1 MRMILMV
8 MKLVLRHTVTILMS
22 HSRQLM
28 MNYTTAML
36 QKMMTIED
44 RSDDDN
50 SEDCSDD
57 ADTQDHSDDDQL
69 QSETQTAVSTCSS
82 GVSGAEL
89 GTREHWHYN

>member
-22 HSRQLM
+22 HSQQLM

-36 QKMMTIED
+36 QMTMTIDED
-44 RSDDDN
+44 T
-50 SEDCSDD
+50 EDC
-57 ADTQDHSDDDQL
+57 SDDDQL